1 MHESAIG
8 NTKRQKARKADTIPR
23 QRLFLIGGG
32 KPAQPSASKGFCDA
46 IVNACLD
53 GEIINHYEF
62 ALGFAAAVDA
72 ISRGTF
78 DMSSDPIGVVEQ
90 AWSDVANVTKASNKI
105 TDIMRGASE

>member
-1 MHESAIG
+1 M
-8 NTKRQKARKADTIPR
+8 
-23 QRLFLIGGG
+23 GGG
-32 KPAQPSASKGFCDA
+32 KPAQPSAANGFCDA

-62 ALGFAAAVDA
+62 ALGFAAAIDA

-78 DMSSDPIGVVEQ
+78 DMAFDPIAVVEQ
-90 AWSDVANVTKASNKI
+90 AWSDVANVTKTPNKI